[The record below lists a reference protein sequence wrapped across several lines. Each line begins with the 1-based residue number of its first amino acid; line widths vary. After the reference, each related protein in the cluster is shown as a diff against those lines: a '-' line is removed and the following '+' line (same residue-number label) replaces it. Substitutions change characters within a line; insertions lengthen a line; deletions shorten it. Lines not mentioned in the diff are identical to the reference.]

1 MRFGRLPI
9 PPECLPDPPNLPARL
24 DATNYCGTD
33 SGRPG
38 IGPLKLFHMSAVRLS
53 KFAAHR
59 RV

>member
-1 MRFGRLPI
+1 VRFGRLPI
-9 PPECLPDPPNLPARL
+9 PPECLPDPPSLPR
-24 DATNYCGTD
+24 DWMQTNYWATD
-33 SGRPG
+33 SRRPG